1 MSRAPD
7 PESSFLPRA
16 FREFYAELV
25 RQRRAV
31 LADPWPRA
39 AEGAGSAGA
48 APDGGT
54 VSARLQALLERQGLE
69 AGRLGGQAGAA
80 LYRDAQYVMAAVGDE
95 VFLHLDWWGRR
106 AWAGSL
112 LEARLF
118 GSQVAGERVF
128 DRIDELLRDRDPVRR
143 DLAAVY
149 LMALSLGF
157 QGRYRESRDAFRLE
171 EYRRE
176 LFGFVFRR
184 QPSLLRGERRLFP
197 AAYEHTLR
205 SAPPPPS
212 RRASRWALA
221 LAGVALAYLLA
232 AGLVW
237 RDVSRPVR
245 EAAVGLAESVEDR
258 PPPASDPSAAP
269 PRDTPGA
276 EDARVPDDAASSDE
290 RDLDERTADEE
301 PADEQAWDDAYPA
314 EAHAP
319 EEAP

>member
-7 PESSFLPRA
+7 PETSYLLRA

-31 LADPWPRA
+31 LADPWPHVGEGEASA
-39 AEGAGSAGA
+39 AAP
-48 APDGGT
+48 PDGGAI
-54 VSARLQALLERQGLE
+54 SGRLLALLERQALE

-106 AWAGSL
+106 AWGGAL

-128 DRIDELLRDRDPVRR
+128 QEIDQLLRDREPVRR

-157 QGRYRESRDAFRLE
+157 QGRYRDSRDAFRLE

-176 LFGFVFRR
+176 LFAFVFRR
-184 QPSLLRGERRLFP
+184 QPSLVRGERRLFP

-205 SAPPPPS
+205 SAPPAPS
-212 RRASRWALA
+212 RRATRWAA
-221 LAGVALAYLLA
+221 VLAGVALAYLLA
-232 AGLVW
+232 AGLAW
-237 RDVSRPVR
+237 RDVSRPVH
-245 EAAVGLAESVEDR
+245 EAAVALTTSVEDR
-258 PPPASDPSAAP
+258 ARPASDSSAAP
-269 PRDTPGA
+269 PPAA
-276 EDARVPDDAASSDE
+276 EHARVVQDAPSAEISDG
-290 RDLDERTADEE
+290 
-301 PADEQAWDDAYPA
+301 QAPGGAGFQGDAGFA
-314 EAHAP
+314 AG